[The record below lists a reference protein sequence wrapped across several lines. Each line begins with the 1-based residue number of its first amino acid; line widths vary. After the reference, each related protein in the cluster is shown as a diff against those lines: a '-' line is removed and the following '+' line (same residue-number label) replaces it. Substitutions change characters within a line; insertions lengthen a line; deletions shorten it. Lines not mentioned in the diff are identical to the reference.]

1 MISALSFWNHW
12 SKAIEIRKI
21 GVAITVPTSES
32 AHAFST
38 PAHRNVSVKQT
49 TVAQMR
55 SEPGMSI
62 CNNFS
67 FADAGVGA
75 AAFGAR
81 NAKITATAAT
91 SPHGGLM

>member
-1 MISALSFWNHW
+1 MMSALSFWNHW
-12 SKAIEIRKI
+12 SKANKTRNI
-21 GVAITVPTSES
+21 GVTTRVPTTSEC

-38 PAHRNVSVKQT
+38 PAHRNASVKQT
-49 TVAQMR
+49 MVAQMR

-75 AAFGAR
+75 AAFGA
-81 NAKITATAAT
+81 
-91 SPHGGLM
+91 